1 MCGDAPRNPE
11 PRRSWGQEGSR
22 KGAGAASVCLNPLPS
37 PRYDEALLEDG
48 RTMHRLRHSRVVK
61 LLGVIMEDG
70 NYSLVMEY
78 VEKGD
83 LMRALKAQ
91 VPRPESAPCQP
102 PGAHESFV
110 KGWILGIF

>member
-1 MCGDAPRNPE
+1 MAFLGAGRERGCLCLPE
-11 PRRSWGQEGSR
+11 PLS
-22 KGAGAASVCLNPLPS
+22 S
-37 PRYDEALLEDG
+37 PRYDEALLEEG
-48 RTMHRLRHSRVVK
+48 RMRHRLRHSRVVK

-91 VPRPESAPCQP
+91 VPRPERAPCQP
-102 PGAHESFV
+102 LGAQESFV
-110 KGWILGIF
+110 NGWIFGIF